1 MRAVFDAFWRALV
14 YCLHPRVMLWSLL
27 PVVLAGGALAL
38 AGWYGWEAAVD
49 GVRHAL
55 ERWQLTGVALD
66 WLAAQRANELRAVLA
81 PLVVVA
87 LAVPLVVVVILLLV
101 GASVTPAIVRL
112 VERRRFP
119 GLERRHGASALQS
132 VAWGLACALAALAAL
147 AVSVPLWVV
156 PPLAMAVPPLVWGW
170 LTGRVLAF
178 DSLAAHASAE
188 ERRVVMHAR
197 RWALLVMGLACGC
210 LGTLPAL
217 LWVAGA
223 IAIVFAPLLLVGSVW
238 LYTLVFAFAACWFA
252 HYTLAELQRLRDAVP
267 VALPVAAP
275 APAAAPAALP
285 AALES
290 SP

>member
-1 MRAVFDAFWRALV
+1 MRAVFDAFWRALG

-27 PVVLAGGALAL
+27 PVVLGGGALAL

-55 ERWQLTGVALD
+55 ERWQLTGLLLD

-101 GASVTPAIVRL
+101 GSSVTPVVVAL

-119 GLERRHGASALQS
+119 DLERRHGASALQS
-132 VAWGLACALAALAAL
+132 AAWGLACALAALAAL

-170 LTGRVLAF
+170 LAGRVLAF
-178 DSLAAHASAE
+178 DALAAHASVE
-188 ERRVVMHAR
+188 ERRVVLRTR
-197 RWALLVMGLACGC
+197 RGTLLFMGAACGC
-210 LGTLPAL
+210 LGALPAL
-217 LWVAGA
+217 VWAAGA
-223 IAIVFAPLLLVGSVW
+223 LAIVFAPLVLVATVW

-252 HYTLAELQRLRDAVP
+252 HYTLAELQRLRDASP
-267 VALPVAAP
+267 ALPTPGAP
-275 APAAAPAALP
+275 A
-285 AALES
+285 
-290 SP
+290 

>member
-1 MRAVFDAFWRALV
+1 MFDAFWRAV
-14 YCLHPRVMLWSLL
+14 GYCLHPRVMLWSLL
-27 PVVLAGGALAL
+27 PVVLAGGVLAV

-87 LAVPLVVVVILLLV
+87 LAVPIVVVVILLLV
-101 GASVTPAIVRL
+101 GSSVAPAVVTL

-119 GLERRHGASALQS
+119 DLERRHGASALQS
-132 VAWGLACALAALAAL
+132 LAWGLVCALAALAAL

-170 LTGRVLAF
+170 LAGRVLAF
-178 DSLAAHASAE
+178 DALAAHASAE
-188 ERRVVMHAR
+188 ERRVVLRTR
-197 RWALLVMGLACGC
+197 RWPLLVMGMVCGV
-210 LGTLPAL
+210 LGALPTM
-217 LWVAGA
+217 LWAAGA

-252 HYTLAELQRLRDAVP
+252 HYTLAELQRLRDAV
-267 VALPVAAP
+267 
-275 APAAAPAALP
+275 AAAPPRGDASAAPPP
-285 AALES
+285 AREGS
-290 SP
+290 R